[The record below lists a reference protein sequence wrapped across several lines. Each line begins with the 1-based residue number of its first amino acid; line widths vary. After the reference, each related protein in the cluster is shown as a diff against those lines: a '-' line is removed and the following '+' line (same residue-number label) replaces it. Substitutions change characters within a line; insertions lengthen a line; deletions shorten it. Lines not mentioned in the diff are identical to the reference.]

1 MLYQIPAPNRLSNQ
15 LHTTGSTL
23 DLLMYDNTMLDGMLV
38 PEGIDRDDVIACIVE
53 QYGQQTLA
61 HPDPEYMRRYV
72 PIWSKRRLGIWT
84 KLLKTTELEYNPIE
98 NYDRTE
104 EITEQRET
112 GRQTSTKTTAT
123 GGDVTESSNNTEHLV
138 SAENEYTYQ
147 PDSKDTAG
155 ENMSVRRTN
164 DTSGNVGESG
174 TENFIHRNHTHG
186 NIGVTTSQQMIE
198 AERSVVRYSIIEEI
212 AADYRDAFC
221 LSIY

>member
-1 MLYQIPAPNRLSNQ
+1 
-15 LHTTGSTL
+15 
-23 DLLMYDNTMLDGMLV
+23 MYDETMLDGMVV
-38 PEGIDRDDVIACIVE
+38 PDGVDRDDVIACIVE

-61 HPDPEYMRRYV
+61 HPDPEYMRQYV
-72 PIWSKRRLGIWT
+72 PIWSKRRVGIWS

-104 EITEQRET
+104 EIAEHRET
-112 GRQTSTKTTAT
+112 GRKTNTTTTAT
-123 GGDVTESSNNTEHLV
+123 GGDVTESSNNTEHQV
-138 SAENEYTYQ
+138 SAENVYTYQ

-155 ENMSVRRTN
+155 ESMSVRRTTN
-164 DTSGNVGESG
+164 TSGNVGEAG
-174 TENFIHRNHTHG
+174 TDSFTHRNHTHG

-198 AERSVVRYSIIEEI
+198 AERSVVRYSLIEEI

>member
-1 MLYQIPAPNRLSNQ
+1 
-15 LHTTGSTL
+15 
-23 DLLMYDNTMLDGMLV
+23 MYDETMLDGMLV
-38 PEGIDRDDVIACIVE
+38 PEGVDRDDVIACIVE

-104 EITEQRET
+104 EITEHRET
-112 GRQTSTKTTAT
+112 GRKTDTSTTMAGSDTTA
-123 GGDVTESSNNTEHLV
+123 GESTAAHDV
-138 SAENEYTYQ
+138 SAENADAYQ
-147 PDSKDTAG
+147 PDSKDTANDNTVINHNSNTAGQIG
-155 ENMSVRRTN
+155 EA
-164 DTSGNVGESG
+164 G
-174 TENFIHRNHTHG
+174 TDSFTHNNHTHG

-198 AERSVVRYSIIEEI
+198 AERDVVRYSLIEEI

>member
-1 MLYQIPAPNRLSNQ
+1 
-15 LHTTGSTL
+15 
-23 DLLMYDNTMLDGMLV
+23 MYDDKILDGMIV
-38 PEGIDRDDVIACIVE
+38 PDGINRDDVIACILE

-72 PIWSKRRLGIWT
+72 PIWSKRRQGIWT

-104 EITEQRET
+104 EIAEHRET
-112 GRQTSTKTTAT
+112 GRKTATTSTAT
-123 GGDVTESSNNTEHLV
+123 GGDVTEGSNSTEHQV
-138 SAENEYTYQ
+138 SAENVYTYQ
-147 PDSKDTAG
+147 PDSNDTAA
-155 ENMSVRRTN
+155 ESMSVRRTT

-174 TENFIHRNHTHG
+174 TDSFTHTNHTHG
-186 NIGVTTSQQMIE
+186 NIGVTTSQQMIA
-198 AERSVVRYSIIEEI
+198 AERDIVRYSLIEEI

>member
-1 MLYQIPAPNRLSNQ
+1 
-15 LHTTGSTL
+15 
-23 DLLMYDNTMLDGMLV
+23 MYDNTMLDGILV
-38 PEGIDRDDVIACIVE
+38 PEGIDRDDVIACILE
-53 QYGQQTLA
+53 QYGQQALV

-98 NYDRTE
+98 NYDRKE

-112 GRQTSTKTTAT
+112 GRQTATKTTAT
-123 GGDVTESSNNTEHLV
+123 GGDVTESSNNAEHLV

-198 AERSVVRYSIIEEI
+198 AERNVVRYSIIEEI

>member
-1 MLYQIPAPNRLSNQ
+1 
-15 LHTTGSTL
+15 
-23 DLLMYDNTMLDGMLV
+23 MYDNTMLDGMFV
-38 PEGIDRDDVIACIVE
+38 PEGIDRDEVIACIVE

-72 PIWSKRRLGIWT
+72 PIWSNRRLGIWT

-123 GGDVTESSNNTEHLV
+123 GGDITESSNSTEHLV

-198 AERSVVRYSIIEEI
+198 AERNVVRYSIIEEI

>member
-1 MLYQIPAPNRLSNQ
+1 
-15 LHTTGSTL
+15 
-23 DLLMYDNTMLDGMLV
+23 MYDNTMLDGMLV